1 MSCYIFCQSWILL
14 HYSNAKQ
21 TMKKRQKNQIGIL
34 ILFSTHH
41 LACEMMPTG
50 VMWPT
55 SFNLMMF
62 FSIIMKDYK
71 WIISCLF
78 VCLALGEQ
86 INVHVSVAV
95 TEVCHVS
102 RVANVSIFSFLLIT
116 LIVIYTFI
124 LADWR
129 LCPRQIIS
137 TGNLESF
144 TLWSNHDTAVIIEPV
159 DLVHKGKDNQLCA
172 ESLIRRFCL
181 EMSKSVRCFFS
192 YFKAYGKKDWIC
204 NFCTS
209 FIIPFCEKKGLF
221 LNFFFFLKK
230 WHLATT
236 DKEWE

>member
-1 MSCYIFCQSWILL
+1 M
-14 HYSNAKQ
+14 
-21 TMKKRQKNQIGIL
+21 
-34 ILFSTHH
+34 
-41 LACEMMPTG
+41 
-50 VMWPT
+50 
-55 SFNLMMF
+55 
-62 FSIIMKDYK
+62 
-71 WIISCLF
+71 
-78 VCLALGEQ
+78 
-86 INVHVSVAV
+86 AV

-159 DLVHKGKDNQLCA
+159 DLVYKGKDNRLCA

-204 NFCTS
+204 NFCTRVLS
-209 FIIPFCEKKGLF
+209 FHFVRKNDYFWIFFKKKSDTWRQQIKSE
-221 LNFFFFLKK
+221 NKTTFFFMYTIFLCVLPDLHS
-230 WHLATT
+230 W
-236 DKEWE
+236 